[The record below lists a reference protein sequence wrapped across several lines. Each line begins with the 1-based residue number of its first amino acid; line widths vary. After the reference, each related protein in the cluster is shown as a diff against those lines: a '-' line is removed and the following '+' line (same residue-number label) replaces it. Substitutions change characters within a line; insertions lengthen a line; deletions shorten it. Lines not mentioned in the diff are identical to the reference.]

1 MTLTIHIDEEIV
13 RRVVRPGG
21 DLTLRVVVD
30 SQAADA
36 SPEPVGPPRGPLAVL
51 LERGDLKAG
60 DELHWHRP
68 RLKVTHFATVLAD
81 GQLEVAGVRYGS
93 PSDAASAVA
102 GSSANGWT
110 AWRREDGKTLDQLR

>member
-1 MTLTIHIDEEIV
+1 MTLTIHIDEEIL
-13 RRVVRPGG
+13 RRASRPGG
-21 DLTLRVVVD
+21 DLTLRVVID
-30 SQAADA
+30 SPTTHAE
-36 SPEPVGPPRGPLAVL
+36 PEPVGPPRGPLAVL
-51 LERGDLKAG
+51 LERGDLKPK

-68 RLKVTHFATVLAD
+68 RLKVTHFATVLAN
-81 GQLEVAGVRYGS
+81 GELEIAGVRYGS